1 LEGSVHRNADKI
13 HINAQLIDTRTDTYV
28 WAEEYD
34 GDLTDMFALQ
44 SEIAQKVAD
53 HLQTKVSVVEKAAI
67 AEPPTGD
74 LVAYDLYLRA
84 KDLINGIP
92 FTARAKEDLLQAVQ
106 LLDQAVAR
114 DPSFFDAYGQLAAAH
129 DRMYFLGFDHT
140 DVRLKL
146 AETAIHSVRRLRPDS
161 GETHL
166 TLGQHLYW
174 AYQNYDRAREE
185 LTVAQRTLPNESRI
199 PLMAGYIDR
208 RQGHWEKS
216 LEEIKQ
222 ALEFDPRNFSIRQ
235 QVSLTYQGLR
245 RYKETAATLDDVLA
259 ITPKDV
265 TSKVQRAWVDLQ
277 WRADPKPLHMTIE
290 TVLAQD
296 PSAVPAIV
304 IQWLELALSER
315 DPVAAEHALA
325 AMPIGGC
332 RDENI
337 AFPNSWCQGLVA
349 R

>member
-1 LEGSVHRNADKI
+1 AKLSDLKVISHNSVARYRGAHNTQEIGRALNVAYVLEGSVRRNAGRI
-13 HINAQLIDTRTDTYV
+13 FLNVQLVDTRTGTHV
-28 WAEEYD
+28 WTESYD
-34 GDLTDMFALQ
+34 RNSNDVFAMQ
-44 SEIAQKVAD
+44 TEVAQKVAD
-53 HLQTKVSVVEKAAI
+53 RL
-67 AEPPTGD
+67 G
-74 LVAYDLYLRA
+74 
-84 KDLINGIP
+84 
-92 FTARAKEDLLQAVQ
+92 
-106 LLDQAVAR
+106 
-114 DPSFFDAYGQLAAAH
+114 AAH

-161 GETHL
+161 GDTHL

-222 ALEFDPRNFSIRQ
+222 ALELDPRNFSIRQ

-325 AMPIGGC
+325 AI
-332 RDENI
+332 
-337 AFPNSWCQGLVA
+337 
-349 R
+349 